1 MTVIVA
7 GALGSKSAQMSTVFA
22 SYGELNIAVNCS
34 FKLLKNANLALR
46 AIYI

>member
-7 GALGSKSAQMSTVFA
+7 GALGFESAQMSTAFA
-22 SYGELNIAVNCS
+22 SYGELNIAGKCS
-34 FKLLKNANLALR
+34 FKLLKSANLALR